1 MGYFSDRAIEQN
13 EDFNLSGL
21 NKTICYECVKDKYL
35 AKVILENSVSK
46 KCSYCDKKFRS
57 NKAAT
62 YNFIMNK
69 IYQTIFN
76 YYGNAPDLNIPVDE
90 GEWVVGSTPI
100 EDVIFKINP
109 DWDDNFSIDLAN
121 SADSW
126 LHLVK
131 HSNGDWLGIPES
143 EALFYSWESFKNQIL
158 YKTRYLFLNEPNDDT
173 GDNQIIPVSSML
185 NALEK
190 LCIELN
196 LIQKVKKNTF
206 FYRVRSHSKDE
217 SFSEF
222 DHMGVAPL
230 RIATAGRMNP
240 AGIPYFYIA
249 DSSLT
254 AKLEVI
260 KDQEHWSCAKF
271 KLRKDIE
278 VIDFSYLPEIPS
290 IFNIEEYKNRQ
301 KIIFLHDLVED
312 MSKPVGP
319 DEKDH
324 IDYIPTQVV
333 SEFFRYRFKPVVKG
347 IKYRSIKN
355 PKGLNI
361 AFFESENY
369 KVKEFFELLN
379 IEKN

>member
-1 MGYFSDRAIEQN
+1 MGYFSDKAIEQN

-57 NKAAT
+57 KKAAT

-76 YYGNAPDLNIPVDE
+76 YYGNADNLNIPFDE
-90 GEWVVGSTPI
+90 GEWVVGSTSI
-100 EDVIFKINP
+100 EDVLFEINP
-109 DWDDNFSIDLAN
+109 GWDDNFSIDLAN
-121 SADSW
+121 SADPW
-126 LHLVK
+126 LYLVK
-131 HSNGDWLGIPES
+131 HSKGDWLEIPES
-143 EALFYSWESFKNQIL
+143 ETLLYSWDSFKNQIL
-158 YKTRYLFLNEPNDDT
+158 YKTRYLFLNEPNDDFA
-173 GDNQIIPVSSML
+173 DNQIIPVSSML

-196 LIQKVKKNTF
+196 LIKTVKKNSF
-206 FYRVRSHSKDE
+206 FYRVRSHSKEE

-271 KLRKDIE
+271 KLKKDIE

-290 IFNIEEYKNRQ
+290 IFEIEKYENRQ

-333 SEFFRYRFKPVVKG
+333 SEFFRYRFKPIVKG
-347 IKYRSIKN
+347 IKYKSVKN

-361 AFFESENY
+361 AFFESEN
-369 KVKEFFELLN
+369 KKIKEFFELIN

>member
-1 MGYFSDRAIEQN
+1 MGYFSDKAIEQN
-13 EDFNLSGL
+13 KDFNLSGL
-21 NKTICYECVKDKYL
+21 DKTICYECVKDKYL

-76 YYGNAPDLNIPVDE
+76 YYGNADNLNIPFDE
-90 GEWVVGSTPI
+90 GEWVVDSTSI
-100 EDVIFKINP
+100 EDVLFEINP
-109 DWDDNFSIDLAN
+109 GWDDNFSIDLAN
-121 SADSW
+121 SADPW
-126 LHLVK
+126 LYLVK
-131 HSNGDWLGIPES
+131 HSNGDWLEIPES
-143 EALFYSWESFKNQIL
+143 ETLLYSWDSFKNQIL
-158 YKTRYLFLNEPNDDT
+158 YKTRYLFLNEPNDDFA
-173 GDNQIIPVSSML
+173 DNQIIPVSSML

-196 LIQKVKKNTF
+196 LIKKVKKNSF
-206 FYRVRSHSKDE
+206 FYRVRSHSKEE

-271 KLRKDIE
+271 KLKKDID
-278 VIDFSYLPEIPS
+278 VIDFSCLPEIPS
-290 IFNIEEYKNRQ
+290 IFEIEEYKNRQ

-312 MSKPVGP
+312 ISKPVGP

-347 IKYRSIKN
+347 IKYRSVKN

-361 AFFESENY
+361 AFFESEN
-369 KVKEFFELLN
+369 KKIKEFFELIN

>member
-1 MGYFSDRAIEQN
+1 
-13 EDFNLSGL
+13 
-21 NKTICYECVKDKYL
+21 
-35 AKVILENSVSK
+35 
-46 KCSYCDKKFRS
+46 
-57 NKAAT
+57 
-62 YNFIMNK
+62 
-69 IYQTIFN
+69 
-76 YYGNAPDLNIPVDE
+76 
-90 GEWVVGSTPI
+90 
-100 EDVIFKINP
+100 
-109 DWDDNFSIDLAN
+109 
-121 SADSW
+121 
-126 LHLVK
+126 
-131 HSNGDWLGIPES
+131 
-143 EALFYSWESFKNQIL
+143 
-158 YKTRYLFLNEPNDDT
+158 
-173 GDNQIIPVSSML
+173 ML

-196 LIQKVKKNTF
+196 LIKTVKKNSF
-206 FYRVRSHSKDE
+206 FYRVRSHSKEE

-271 KLRKDIE
+271 KLKKDIE

-290 IFNIEEYKNRQ
+290 IFEIEKYENRQ

-333 SEFFRYRFKPVVKG
+333 SEFFRYRFKPIVKG
-347 IKYRSIKN
+347 IKYRSVKN

-361 AFFESENY
+361 AFFESEN
-369 KVKEFFELLN
+369 KKIKEFFELIN

>member
-1 MGYFSDRAIEQN
+1 MGYFSDKAIEQN

-57 NKAAT
+57 KKAAT

-76 YYGNAPDLNIPVDE
+76 YYGNADNLNIPFDE
-90 GEWVVGSTPI
+90 GEWVVGSTSI
-100 EDVIFKINP
+100 EDVLFEINP
-109 DWDDNFSIDLAN
+109 GWDDNFSIDLAN
-121 SADSW
+121 SADPW
-126 LHLVK
+126 LYLVK
-131 HSNGDWLGIPES
+131 HSKGDWLEIPES
-143 EALFYSWESFKNQIL
+143 ETLLYSWDSFKNQIL
-158 YKTRYLFLNEPNDDT
+158 YKTRYLFLNEPNDDFA
-173 GDNQIIPVSSML
+173 DNQIIPVSSML

-196 LIQKVKKNTF
+196 LIKTVKKNSF
-206 FYRVRSHSKDE
+206 FYRVRSHSKEE

-271 KLRKDIE
+271 KLKKDIE

-290 IFNIEEYKNRQ
+290 IFEIEKYENRQ

-333 SEFFRYRFKPVVKG
+333 SEFFRYRFKPIVKG
-347 IKYRSIKN
+347 IKYRSVKN

-361 AFFESENY
+361 AFFESEN
-369 KVKEFFELLN
+369 KKIKEFFELIN